1 MVEKEGKMPNW
12 ENIMNRNVLSR
23 SLGLL
28 LLAAALL
35 FPVQAFSRTDQVD
48 KKVMVLCSWKQKGR
62 ALEKTSKDITLSQEL
77 TTSVSRYLS
86 QNGFNVVDPIAS
98 GLSDEDYVRFMRT
111 YNQKSSARELAKKFE
126 VDVVGFVYL
135 EALITE
141 KSNGFCQVNGTLTG
155 KGFDSKGVSL
165 GSGLDRSYQVTR
177 QDCERSVEEYKRQAA
192 LRVISA
198 FSLWRKSLLPPLK

>member
-1 MVEKEGKMPNW
+1 MA
-12 ENIMNRNVLSR
+12 NRVDAAKRKALSR
-23 SLGLL
+23 SFGLL
-28 LLAAALL
+28 LLSLALL
-35 FPVQAFSRTDQVD
+35 FPFHALSKTGRAE

-86 QNGFNVVDPIAS
+86 QNGFSVVDPIAA
-98 GLSDEDYVRFMRT
+98 GLSDEDYVKFMRT
-111 YNQKSSARELAKKFE
+111 YNQKSSARDLAKKFE

-141 KSNGFCQVNGTLTG
+141 KSNGFCQVNGSLTG
-155 KGFDSKGVSL
+155 KGFDNKGVSL

-177 QDCERSVEEYKRQAA
+177 QDCERSIEEYKRQAA